1 MPPSVDPLGN
11 SYPDARR
18 RDLKNRG
25 SEIFVDELARFAAGI
40 ADGRVAGIAER
51 AATPLRVAV
60 RGRPGV
66 GCRTVARAL
75 QKAGIVLASEFGD
88 SHDADLVVYVIAEVV
103 KPEDVREIA
112 QERRPVLAVLNKAD
126 LLGFAGDGPL
136 AVAKARSADFAPLVG
151 VPMEPM
157 AALLA
162 VAALGDLAGDLWAA
176 LCVLADDPG
185 ASVRLE
191 ASYESFLGVPGPE
204 NLDDPVSAEVRL
216 RLLDA
221 LDLFGI
227 ALAVAAVRRGNTFAQ
242 VRTVLRRVSGV
253 DAVVAG
259 LEEAGAGLRYGRVL
273 DAVAELEALAV
284 SGGAAGDRIDEFL
297 RCDDTV
303 ITRMDAALEARD
315 TVGSE
320 AGDVDRARA
329 RDIARGS
336 LRLASRTASGAT
348 R

>member
-1 MPPSVDPLGN
+1 MKD
-11 SYPDARR
+11 
-18 RDLKNRG
+18 RG
-25 SEIFVDELARFAAGI
+25 SEIFVDELTRFAAGI
-40 ADGRVAGIAER
+40 ADGRVTGIAER
-51 AATPLRVAV
+51 AVTPLRVAV
-60 RGRPGV
+60 RGRSGV

-75 QKAGIVLASEFGD
+75 QRAGIVLASEFGD
-88 SHDADLVVYVIAEVV
+88 SQDADLVVYVTAEVV
-103 KPEDVREIA
+103 KPEDVRDIA
-112 QERRPVLAVLNKAD
+112 EERRPVLAVLNKAD

-136 AVAKARSADFAPLVG
+136 AVAKGRCADFAPLVG

-162 VAALGDLAGDLWAA
+162 VAALDDLAGDLWAA
-176 LCVLADDPG
+176 LRALADHPG
-185 ASVRLE
+185 GSTRIE
-191 ASYESFLGVPGPE
+191 ASYEGFLGFPGPE
-204 NLDDPVSAEVRL
+204 NLDDPVRAEV

-242 VRTVLRRVSGV
+242 VRTLLRRVSGV

-259 LEEAGAGLRYGRVL
+259 IEAAGAGLRYCRVL
-273 DAVAELEALAV
+273 DAVAELEAVAV
-284 SGGAAGDRIDEFL
+284 SGGEAGERIDEFL
-297 RCDDTV
+297 RCDETV
-303 ITRMDAALEARD
+303 IARMATALD
-315 TVGSE
+315 
-320 AGDVDRARA
+320 AGDALGSAARYVDRARA

>member
-1 MPPSVDPLGN
+1 M
-11 SYPDARR
+11 R
-18 RDLKNRG
+18 NRG
-25 SEIFVDELARFAAGI
+25 SEIFFDELTRFAAGV
-40 ADGRVAGIAER
+40 ADNRVLAIAER
-51 AATPLRVAV
+51 ATTPLRVAV

-75 QKAGIVLASEFGD
+75 HRAGIVLAGD
-88 SHDADLVVYVIAEVV
+88 SDDADLVAYVTAEVV
-103 KPEDVREIA
+103 KPEDIREIA
-112 QERRPVLAVLNKAD
+112 AQRRPVLAVLNKAD

-136 AVAKARSADFAPLVG
+136 AVAQARCADFAPLVG

-162 VAALGDLAGDLWAA
+162 VAALDDLAEDLWAA
-176 LCVLADDPG
+176 LRMLADDPG
-185 ASVRLE
+185 GAASPE
-191 ASYESFLGVPGPE
+191 A
-204 NLDDPVSAEVRL
+204 VRL

-221 LDLFGI
+221 LDVFGI

-242 VRTVLRRVSGV
+242 VRTLLRRVSGV

-259 LEEAGAGLRYGRVL
+259 LEAAGAGLRYGRVL

-284 SGGAAGDRIDEFL
+284 SGGEAGERIDEFL

-303 ITRMDAALEARD
+303 IARMASAIDARD
-315 TVGSE
+315 E
-320 AGDVDRARA
+320 AGQKAEA
-329 RDIARGS
+329 AQQAKDIARGS
-336 LRLASRTASGAT
+336 LRLSSRTNSGAA

>member
-1 MPPSVDPLGN
+1 M
-11 SYPDARR
+11 R
-18 RDLKNRG
+18 NRG
-25 SEIFVDELARFAAGI
+25 SEIFFDELTRFAAGV
-40 ADGRVAGIAER
+40 ADKRVLAIAER
-51 AATPLRVAV
+51 ATTPLRVAV

-75 QKAGIVLASEFGD
+75 HRAGIVLAGD
-88 SHDADLVVYVIAEVV
+88 SDDADLVAYVTAEVV
-103 KPEDVREIA
+103 KPEDIREIA
-112 QERRPVLAVLNKAD
+112 AQRRPVLAVLNKAD

-136 AVAKARSADFAPLVG
+136 AVAQARCADFAPLVG

-162 VAALGDLAGDLWAA
+162 VAALDDLAEDLWAA
-176 LCVLADDPG
+176 LRMLADDPG
-185 ASVRLE
+185 GAASPE
-191 ASYESFLGVPGPE
+191 A
-204 NLDDPVSAEVRL
+204 VRL

-221 LDLFGI
+221 LDVFGI

-242 VRTVLRRVSGV
+242 VRTLLRRVSGV

-259 LEEAGAGLRYGRVL
+259 LEAAGAGLRYGRVL

-284 SGGAAGDRIDEFL
+284 SGGEAGERIDEFL

-303 ITRMDAALEARD
+303 IARMASAIDARD
-315 TVGSE
+315 E
-320 AGDVDRARA
+320 AGQKAEA
-329 RDIARGS
+329 AQQAKDIARGS
-336 LRLASRTASGAT
+336 LRLSSRTNSGAA